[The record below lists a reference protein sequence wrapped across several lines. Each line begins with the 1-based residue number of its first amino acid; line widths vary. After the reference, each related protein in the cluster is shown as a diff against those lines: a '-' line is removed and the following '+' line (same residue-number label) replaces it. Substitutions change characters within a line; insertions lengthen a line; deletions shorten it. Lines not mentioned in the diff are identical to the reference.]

1 MGKAHLAYVDTVS
14 TSAVGSRSWLLIN
27 LLNLHKILFLNSIY
41 SKLITT

>member
-27 LLNLHKILFLNSIY
+27 LHKILFLNSIY